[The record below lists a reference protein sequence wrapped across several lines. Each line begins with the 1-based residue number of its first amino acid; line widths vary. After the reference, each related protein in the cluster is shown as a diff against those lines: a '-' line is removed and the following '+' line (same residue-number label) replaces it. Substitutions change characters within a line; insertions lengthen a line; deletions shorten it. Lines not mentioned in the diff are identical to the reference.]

1 MAVVFT
7 AAAVR
12 LVTALGS
19 AANTAE
25 GYVRLNT
32 TVEKTYYVFVV
43 SFNRSNVSM
52 YDLTCVTECLFHRG
66 FTSWCCYR
74 RHTDIVSSSWLQAPH
89 SRIVRVDVCSVIL
102 SHSIVGYNHVCVIL
116 LDSLRVGPLHY
127 Y

>member
-1 MAVVFT
+1 MAVVVT

-52 YDLTCVTECLFHRG
+52 
-66 FTSWCCYR
+66 
-74 RHTDIVSSSWLQAPH
+74 
-89 SRIVRVDVCSVIL
+89 
-102 SHSIVGYNHVCVIL
+102 
-116 LDSLRVGPLHY
+116 
-127 Y
+127 

>member
-1 MAVVFT
+1 MFT

-66 FTSWCCYR
+66 FTS
-74 RHTDIVSSSWLQAPH
+74 
-89 SRIVRVDVCSVIL
+89 
-102 SHSIVGYNHVCVIL
+102 
-116 LDSLRVGPLHY
+116 
-127 Y
+127 